1 MSKRLYVSLYGQ
13 SELFINT
20 NNMDNHATNLMLKT
34 IFTFKFSGSDD
45 DDVVI
50 AAFKTFDE
58 DGKIDS
64 ER

>member
-1 MSKRLYVSLYGQ
+1 LCGQ
-13 SELFINT
+13 GEIFINT
-20 NNMDNHATNLMLKT
+20 NNMDNYATNLTLKT

-50 AAFKTFDE
+50 AAFKSFDE
-58 DGKIDS
+58 EGKIDS

>member
-1 MSKRLYVSLYGQ
+1 
-13 SELFINT
+13 
-20 NNMDNHATNLMLKT
+20 MLKEGSWNV
-34 IFTFKFSGSDD
+34 FFLFSGSDD

-50 AAFKTFDE
+50 AAFKSFDD

>member
-1 MSKRLYVSLYGQ
+1 VV
-13 SELFINT
+13 FINT
-20 NNMDNHATNLMLKT
+20 NNTDNHATNLMLKK

-50 AAFKTFDE
+50 AAFKSFDD